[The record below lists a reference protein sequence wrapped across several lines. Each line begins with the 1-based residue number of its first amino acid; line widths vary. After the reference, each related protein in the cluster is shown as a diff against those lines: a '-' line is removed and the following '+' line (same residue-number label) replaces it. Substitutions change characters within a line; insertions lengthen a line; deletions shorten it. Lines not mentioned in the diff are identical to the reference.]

1 MTCVD
6 RVDGAQTARNPP
18 EIEQMLACLAAATTI
33 PATYKQAISGL
44 LEASQDN
51 GIAGAAGCNIT
62 PARFADLRAIFA
74 SMELP
79 DGSGQ
84 LSNDRIYLKMP
95 PFDVKLQRTDEGLV
109 CDICD
114 ADGIEG
120 LASCYAFNE
129 DAEPSG

>member
-6 RVDGAQTARNPP
+6 RVDGAQAPRNPP

-33 PATYKQAISGL
+33 PATYKQAITGL
-44 LEASQDN
+44 LEASQDS
-51 GIAGAAGCNIT
+51 GIAGAAGCDT
-62 PARFADLRAIFA
+62 LPEGFADLRGIFA

-84 LSNDRIYLKMP
+84 LCNDRIYLKMA
-95 PFDVKLQRTDEGLV
+95 PFDVKLQRTGEGLV
-109 CDICD
+109 CDIYD
-114 ADGIEG
+114 ADGVEA